1 MRKRN
6 LSIWLSAGFCLFI
19 FSCTTRNNGE
29 TYNTDEITYRVGT
42 SKDLGEE
49 VDSIRYLPLL
59 KSDQHLVSEA
69 TKLRVKNNRIV
80 IFEKKTHRVVSY
92 DTNGH
97 FLYEINH
104 RGKGNKEYLEIAN
117 ITVTANYI
125 YLLDNFK
132 HKLNVYD
139 IKDGSFVRSTDV
151 PFVAWDLEAFDDNN
165 LLFTMLENNP
175 NGQVEANGHNYA
187 VWRTDSLGKI
197 IDSYLPY
204 EKGYYEMIGKE
215 VYFTVSGDNTIFHSF
230 KKDGYYTFDSKGIL
244 KYTNMNFNRPI
255 PRGTP
260 IAYDDVAK
268 EKYQYLSTTPYVTDD
283 YVLAEIGQGN
293 LSEIQ
298 LYNNKEKTFLQN
310 SDESCVNAMVDVS
323 GIWGQQFV
331 SFIPD
336 IETYKDL
343 VSCGFKKADQTTED
357 CLNKGGQCLVI
368 YRMK

>member
-230 KKDGYYTFDSKGIL
+230 MKDGYYTFDSKGIL

-260 IAYDDVAK
+260 SPMTMSQRKNINICLRHHMLPTTTCWPKSDK
-268 EKYQYLSTTPYVTDD
+268 EILVKSNYIITKRRRSSKTLTSPALMRWWTFPVY
-283 YVLAEIGQGN
+283 GGN
-293 LSEIQ
+293 SSSRLFPI
-298 LYNNKEKTFLQN
+298 
-310 SDESCVNAMVDVS
+310 
-323 GIWGQQFV
+323 
-331 SFIPD
+331 
-336 IETYKDL
+336 
-343 VSCGFKKADQTTED
+343 
-357 CLNKGGQCLVI
+357 
-368 YRMK
+368 